1 MKTLRRPMRFVAIDN
16 EEQLE
21 KLTYPLIVM
30 PKFDGIRCLLH
41 GGRVL
46 SRTLKPIPNSFI
58 VEQLREHANYA
69 GDGLFDGE
77 IVLTDTKDYNKVQSA
92 VMSADGAPLNFRFVC
107 FDRVINSH
115 TVAGV
120 TATYWHMDYHMR
132 LGWLDTFYT
141 QTITSP
147 YFIRAGYY
155 IVHNHLELLKLEE
168 QFIKMGYEGII
179 IRALH
184 APYKQG
190 KTTMREGYGWKFKRV
205 EDAEAEIIR
214 PVELEH
220 NMNDAETNELGLT
233 KRSSHQINKI
243 GAGLLG
249 AFEVEGINGRYK
261 GKRFSVSCGTMTKGE
276 KEMYWHAR
284 HHLKSIITY
293 TYAKHRGT
301 EDAPA
306 EPRFK
311 CFRED

>member
-21 KLTYPLIVM
+21 KLKYPLIVM

-58 VEQLREHANYA
+58 REKLTEFAQYA

-92 VMSADGAPLNFRFVC
+92 VMSVDGAPLNFRFVC

-115 TVAGV
+115 QTKD
-120 TATYWHMDYHMR
+120 YWGMDYKTR
-132 LGWLDTFYT
+132 LDWLKTFYT
-141 QTITSP
+141 TTITSP
-147 YFIRAGYY
+147 YFLRADRNMVY
-155 IVHNHLELLKLEE
+155 NHFELLEYEE
-168 QFIKMGYEGII
+168 EHIAAGYEGII

-190 KTTMREGYGWKFKRV
+190 KTTMREGYGYKFKRV
-205 EDAEAEIIR
+205 DDAEARIIR
-214 PVELEH
+214 AIELEH
-220 NMNDAETNELGLT
+220 NMNDAEVNELGLT
-233 KRSSHQINKI
+233 KRSSHQANKI

-261 GKRFSVSCGTMTKGE
+261 GKKFFVSCGTMTKGE
-276 KEMYWHAR
+276 KEIYWIG
-284 HHLKSIITY
+284 LKMRPLIGETITY
-293 TYAKHRGT
+293 TFAKHRGT